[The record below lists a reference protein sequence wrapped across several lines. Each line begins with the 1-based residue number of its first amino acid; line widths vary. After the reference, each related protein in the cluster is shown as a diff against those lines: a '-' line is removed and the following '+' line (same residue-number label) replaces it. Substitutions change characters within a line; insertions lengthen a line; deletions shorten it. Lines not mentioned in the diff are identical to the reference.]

1 MDPKLLYIGFICA
14 VAFFFD
20 FVNGFHDA
28 ANSIATVVST
38 RVLKPVYAVGWAAF
52 FNFVA
57 AFGFGVHVATT
68 MGKGIVVEAA
78 ITNEVILAALVGAIA
93 WDLLTWYLG
102 LPASSSHALI
112 GGLVG
117 AALVHAG
124 YDSLH
129 AKGIVK
135 IVSFIVFSPL
145 IGLVLGRFFR
155 ILVSWIFHHSSPKNT
170 ARFFRRLQ
178 LLSAALYSLGHGT
191 NDAQK
196 TMGVVAIL
204 LFTNGFLGPQFF
216 VPRWVILGAHAAI
229 SLGTMAGGWRIVK
242 TMGMRITKLQP
253 VDGFCAETAAAASL
267 FGTALA
273 GIPVST
279 THTITGAIV
288 GVGSVRRLSAVRWG
302 VTFGIVWAWV
312 LTMPGAAAVS
322 ALMMLV
328 LRAVT

>member
-1 MDPKLLYIGFICA
+1 M
-14 VAFFFD
+14 
-20 FVNGFHDA
+20 
-28 ANSIATVVST
+28 
-38 RVLKPVYAVGWAAF
+38 
-52 FNFVA
+52 
-57 AFGFGVHVATT
+57 
-68 MGKGIVVEAA
+68 
-78 ITNEVILAALVGAIA
+78 
-93 WDLLTWYLG
+93 
-102 LPASSSHALI
+102 
-112 GGLVG
+112 
-117 AALVHAG
+117 
-124 YDSLH
+124 
-129 AKGIVK
+129 
-135 IVSFIVFSPL
+135 
-145 IGLVLGRFFR
+145 
-155 ILVSWIFHHSSPKNT
+155 
-170 ARFFRRLQ
+170 Q
-178 LLSAALYSLGHGT
+178 LCSAALYSLGHGT

-204 LFTNGFLGPQFF
+204 LFTNGYLGPEFY

-322 ALMMLV
+322 AATMLL
-328 LRAVT
+328 LRLIT